1 MTLSSMDII
10 TAVVHVSCVGFGGGG
25 GISVWYITLEGV

>member
-10 TAVVHVSCVGFGGGG
+10 TAVVHVSCVGCGG
-25 GISVWYITLEGV
+25 GISVWYVTLEGV